1 MSIYLVTGVAG
12 FIGSSI
18 AEYLLKKNYL
28 VIGIDNFD
36 NYYNV
41 IFKKYRLNLLKKYK
55 NFIFEKI
62 DIKNITDI
70 KKLFENHKGIT
81 TIFHMAAKAGVRYS
95 IKNPNDYIINNIN
108 GTVNILE
115 SMVQFKVKKLILAST
130 SSVYSNSSMPFLED
144 LSINQ
149 TISPY
154 SSSKKSAELFAYTY
168 HYLYGIDIS
177 VLRYFTVYGPS
188 GRPDMSILKFINL
201 IDQEKPIEVYGN
213 GEQSRDFTYIDDI
226 VSGSFLA
233 KKLLGYEI
241 LNLGNSHKPYSINYM
256 IKIIENFI
264 GKKAIIEYNN
274 NFKGDVKETWA
285 CIDKSKKILKWEPK
299 ISFENGIKK
308 TIIWYNQNK
317 NWLQKIL

>member
-12 FIGSSI
+12 FIGSNI
-18 AEYLLKKNYL
+18 AKYLLKKNNL
-28 VIGIDNFD
+28 VIGLDNFD
-36 NYYNV
+36 NYYNI
-41 IFKKYRLNLLKKYK
+41 IFKKYRLNELKTYK
-55 NFIFEKI
+55 NFIFKEA
-62 DIKNITDI
+62 DIKNVIDI
-70 KKLFENHKGIT
+70 EKIFFNYTNIT
-81 TIFHMAAKAGVRYS
+81 TVFHMAAKAGVRYS
-95 IKNPNDYIINNIN
+95 IKNPNDYIENNIN
-108 GTVNILE
+108 GTVNLLE
-115 SMVQFKVKKLILAST
+115 AMAKFKIKKLILAST
-130 SSVYSNSSMPFLED
+130 SSVYSNSEMPFLEN
-144 LSINQ
+144 LAINE

-213 GEQSRDFTYIDDI
+213 GEQKRDFTYIDDI
-226 VSGSFLA
+226 VIGSVLA
-233 KKLLGYEI
+233 EKILGYEI
-241 LNLGNSHKPYSINYM
+241 FNLGNSSKPSSINNM

-264 GKKAIIEYNN
+264 GKKAIIKYND

-285 CIDKSKKILKWEPK
+285 CIDKSKQILQWEPK
-299 ISFENGIKK
+299 INFKNGIKK

-317 NWLQKIL
+317 DWLKKIL